1 MATRGWEQVTSVEAA
16 RMGRKPATVAP
27 VTRSKYGA
35 RKTWA
40 DGILFSSKGEARRYG
55 LLRDWQAMGFI
66 SDLEL
71 QPEYPLIVAG
81 ITIGKYIADFRYY
94 KADGEL
100 VVEDFKGMPTPVYRL
115 KKRIVEAFYGFKVTE
130 IR

>member
-35 RKTWA
+35 VKVTI
-40 DGILFSSKGEARRYG
+40 DGVTFASKAEGRHYETLRARLYAG
-55 LLRDWQAMGFI
+55 LI
-66 SDLEL
+66 HDLEL
-71 QPEYPLIVAG
+71 QPKFPLIVAG
-81 ITIGKYIADFRYY
+81 VTVGNYIADFKYY
-94 KADGEL
+94 LSDGEL
-100 VVEDFKGMPTPVYRL
+100 VVDEVKGFKTPIYRL